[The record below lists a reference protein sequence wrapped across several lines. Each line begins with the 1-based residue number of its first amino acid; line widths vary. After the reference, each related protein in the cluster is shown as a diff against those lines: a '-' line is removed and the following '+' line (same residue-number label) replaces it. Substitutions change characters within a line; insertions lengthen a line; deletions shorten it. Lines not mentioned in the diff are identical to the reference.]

1 MTDPNDKVRNVLES
15 LVHGGGEIGVQVAA
29 YLEGKRVID
38 AWAGLADEASRSQV
52 DGGTL
57 FTAFSISKGITA
69 TCIHILADRGL
80 IDYDAPIADYWPEF
94 AAGGKARVTIR
105 HALTHRAGI
114 PQDPPGFD
122 IGMMCDWDAVCQA
135 VSDLE
140 PLWEPGTRIH
150 YHALTYGWMLGEVVR
165 RVDGRPIQQ
174 FLQEEVCRPSGIT
187 GLFFGV
193 LPEAEHRIATLRNA
207 PGLAESLSRMG
218 MPPDHPLHDSAATFN
233 RPVVRRAIIPGA
245 GAIVNARSLA
255 RHYALLAGGGVLD
268 GVRLLSEE
276 RIAIA
281 GEPQPEDPGMTDFRW
296 WTGHGL
302 GYTLGGG
309 PGPRKGLPHALGY
322 EGVGTIGFADPSS
335 GFAFAFLK
343 NLLDMSSS
351 EMDSA
356 TLVTEV
362 TREVLGIA

>member
-1 MTDPNDKVRNVLES
+1 MTDPNQIVRTVLES
-15 LVHGGGEIGVQVAA
+15 LVHDGGEIGVQVAA
-29 YLEGKRVID
+29 YLDGKLVID
-38 AWAGLADEASRSQV
+38 AWAGLADEVSHDPV
-52 DGGTL
+52 DGDTL
-57 FTAFSISKGITA
+57 FNAFSISKGITS
-69 TCIHILADRGL
+69 TCIHILADKGFL
-80 IDYDAPIADYWPEF
+80 DYDAPIANYWPEF
-94 AAGGKARVTIR
+94 AARGKASATIC
-105 HALTHRAGI
+105 HALTHRVGI

-135 VSDLE
+135 VADLE

-165 RVDGRPIQQ
+165 RVDGRSMKQ
-174 FLQEEVCRPSGIT
+174 FLHDEVCRPLGIT
-187 GLFFGV
+187 DLYFGAP
-193 LPEAEHRIATLRNA
+193 PEVEQRIATLRNT
-207 PGLAESLSRMG
+207 PGLAKSLPGMG
-218 MPPDHPLHDSAATFN
+218 IPVNHPLRDPAATFN
-233 RPVVRRAIIPGA
+233 RPEVRRSTIPGA

-255 RHYALLAGGGVLD
+255 RHYAMLAGGGALD
-268 GVRLLSEE
+268 GVRLLSPE

-281 GEPQPEDPGMTDFRW
+281 GAPQPEEPDQIDFRW

-309 PGPRKGLPHALGY
+309 PGPRKGLPHAFGY

-362 TREVLGIA
+362 TMDALGIA

>member
-1 MTDPNDKVRNVLES
+1 MIDPNNEVRNVLEN
-15 LVHGGGEIGVQVAA
+15 LVQEGGEIGVQAAA
-29 YLEGKRVID
+29 YLDGNLVID
-38 AWAGLADEASRSQV
+38 AWAGLADDASQSPV

-69 TCIHILADRGL
+69 TCIHLLADRGFL
-80 IDYDAPIADYWPEF
+80 DYDAPIANYWPEF
-94 AAGGKARVTIR
+94 AARGKGNATIR
-105 HALTHRAGI
+105 HALTHRVGI

-135 VSDLE
+135 VAGME

-150 YHALTYGWMLGEVVR
+150 YHPLTYGWILGEVVR
-165 RVDGRPIQQ
+165 RVDGRPIEQ
-174 FLQEEVCRPSGIT
+174 FLQEEVCGSLGISD
-187 GLFFGV
+187 LHFGAP
-193 LPEAEHRIATLRNA
+193 PEAEYRIATLRNA
-207 PGLAESLSRMG
+207 PGMAESLSRMG
-218 MPPDHPLHDSAATFN
+218 IAMNHPLHDSAATFN
-233 RPVVRRAIIPGA
+233 RPDVRRATIPGA
-245 GAIVNARSLA
+245 GAILNARSLA
-255 RHYALLAGGGVLD
+255 RHYAMLAGGGALD
-268 GVRLLSEE
+268 GVRLLS
-276 RIAIA
+276 RKRVAIA
-281 GEPQPEDPGMTDFRW
+281 GASQPEDPDMIDLRW

-343 NLLDMSSS
+343 NLLDMSSR

-362 TREVLGIA
+362 TMEALGIA

>member
-1 MTDPNDKVRNVLES
+1 MTDPNNEVRNVLES
-15 LVHGGGEIGVQVAA
+15 LVQDGGEIGVQVAA
-29 YLEGKRVID
+29 YLDGKLVID
-38 AWAGLADEASRSQV
+38 AWAGLADEASRSPV

-69 TCIHILADRGL
+69 TCIHILADRGVL
-80 IDYDAPIADYWPEF
+80 DYDAPIANYWPEF
-94 AAGGKARVTIR
+94 AARGKASATIR
-105 HALTHRAGI
+105 HALTHRVGI

-122 IGMMCDWDAVCQA
+122 IGMMCDWSAVCQA
-135 VSDLE
+135 VAGLE

-150 YHALTYGWMLGEVVR
+150 YHALTYGWILGEVVR
-165 RVDGRPIQQ
+165 RVDGRPIKR
-174 FLQEEVCRPSGIT
+174 FLQEEVCRSLGIT
-187 GLFFGV
+187 DLYFGAP
-193 LPEAEHRIATLRNA
+193 PEAERRIATLRNT
-207 PGLAESLSRMG
+207 PGLAESLSGMG
-218 MPPDHPLHDSAATFN
+218 IPMNHPLRDPAATFN
-233 RPVVRRAIIPGA
+233 RPEVRRATIPGA

-255 RHYALLAGGGVLD
+255 RHYAVLAGGGALD
-268 GVRLLSEE
+268 GVRLLSQE

-281 GEPQPEDPGMTDFRW
+281 GTPQFEEPDIIDLRW

-302 GYTLGGG
+302 GYTLGSGS
-309 PGPRKGLPHALGY
+309 GPRKGLPHALGY
-322 EGVGTIGFADPSS
+322 EGVGTLGFADPSR

-362 TREVLGIA
+362 TMEALEIA

>member
-1 MTDPNDKVRNVLES
+1 MTAPNNKVRSVLES
-15 LVHGGGEIGVQVAA
+15 LVHDGGEIGVQVAA
-29 YLEGKRVID
+29 CLDGKLVID
-38 AWAGLADEASRSQV
+38 AWAGLADEASQSLV

-69 TCIHILADRGL
+69 TCIHILADWGL

-122 IGMMCDWDAVCQA
+122 ISMMCDWDAVCQA

-165 RVDGRPIQQ
+165 RVDGRSIQR
-174 FLQEEVCRPSGIT
+174 FLQEEVCQSLGIT
-187 GLFFGV
+187 DLYFGAPPGAV
-193 LPEAEHRIATLRNA
+193 RRIATLRNA

-218 MPPDHPLHDSAATFN
+218 MPRDHPLRDSAAAFN
-233 RPVVRRAIIPGA
+233 RPEVRRAIIPGA

-255 RHYALLAGGGVLD
+255 RHYALLAGGGALE
-268 GVRLLSEE
+268 GVRLLSPE

-281 GEPQPEDPGMTDFRW
+281 GEPQPEEPDMIDFRW

-309 PGPRKGLPHALGY
+309 PGPRKGLPHAMGY

-356 TLVTEV
+356 TLVTKV
-362 TREVLGIA
+362 TMEALGIA